1 MKNSAKVI
9 AVSRNILGLRPSVK
23 CKTGNMKVRDYC
35 LVWGCPGLV
44 ILTISL
50 FVSLKVGNDF
60 GQDNFAKFVTF
71 VISSGLLGTVY
82 YLFQSVLAEV
92 SLRLQNGQHEG
103 TILLTDQ
110 EAEAVTEDSTD
121 NDIIEQVQEC
131 RAEVLPQTE
140 SAQEHLSEELQ
151 ESTIEISDSAEPT
164 KEIADTI
171 ETSSE
176 QPDLYAQRCKE
187 YQREQEQRRQ
197 NTIDAIMGYVTH
209 TMSPYIYDND
219 ELEKLLD
226 AIRKWADDW
235 QHIPGPIRLKS
246 TLTTLDL
253 RHFVWNIAERLG
265 SKKDYSGRVRADF
278 IKRMFPD
285 EMRDIEQDSIRNFK
299 FQPDT
304 GNIVIDEP
312 DKGDYHFHFE

>member
-1 MKNSAKVI
+1 MN
-9 AVSRNILGLRPSVK
+9 SVK
-23 CKTGNMKVRDYC
+23 CKTESMAVRDYC

-60 GQDNFAKFVTF
+60 GQDNFVKFVTF
-71 VISSGLLGTVY
+71 VVSSGLLGTVY
-82 YLFQSVLAEV
+82 YLFLSVLAEV
-92 SLRLQNGQHEG
+92 PIRFKNGQREG
-103 TILLTDQ
+103 TTLLTDQ
-110 EAEAVTEDSTD
+110 EAEATIEDSTD
-121 NDIIEQVQEC
+121 NMSIEQVQEC
-131 RAEVLPQTE
+131 LAELSTQTE
-140 SAQEHLSEELQ
+140 SAQEPLSEEL
-151 ESTIEISDSAEPT
+151 EEPTVEVSDSAEPT
-164 KEIADTI
+164 KEVTDTT

-187 YQREQEQRRQ
+187 YQRELEQRRQ
-197 NTIDAIMGYVTH
+197 DTINAIMEYVTH
-209 TMSPYIYDND
+209 AISPYIYDNE
-219 ELEKLLD
+219 ELEKLCD

-235 QHIPGPIRLKS
+235 QHTPVPIRLKS

-265 SKKDYSGRVRADF
+265 SKKDYTGEVRAIF
-278 IKRMFPD
+278 IKSMFPD
-285 EMRDIEQDSIRNFK
+285 VMRDIELDSIRNFK

>member
-1 MKNSAKVI
+1 MN
-9 AVSRNILGLRPSVK
+9 NVK
-23 CKTGNMKVRDYC
+23 CKTENMAVRVYC

-140 SAQEHLSEELQ
+140 SAQEQLSEELQ

-197 NTIDAIMGYVTH
+197 NTIYAIMGYVTH

-235 QHIPGPIRLKS
+235 QHIPVPIRLKS

-285 EMRDIEQDSIRNFK
+285 VMRDIEQDSIRNFK

>member
-1 MKNSAKVI
+1 MN
-9 AVSRNILGLRPSVK
+9 NVK
-23 CKTGNMKVRDYC
+23 CKTANMAVRDYC

-82 YLFQSVLAEV
+82 YLFQSVLAEMP
-92 SLRLQNGQHEG
+92 LRLQNGQHEG
-103 TILLTDQ
+103 TIFLTDQ

-121 NDIIEQVQEC
+121 NMSFEQVHEC
-131 RAEVLPQTE
+131 LAEVLPQTE

-151 ESTIEISDSAEPT
+151 EPTIEISDSAEPT
-164 KEIADTI
+164 KEVSDTI

-176 QPDLYAQRCKE
+176 QTDLYTQRCKE
-187 YQREQEQRRQ
+187 YQREQEQRRH
-197 NTIDAIMGYVTH
+197 NTIDAIMEYVTH
-209 TMSPYIYDND
+209 IMSPYIYDND

-235 QHIPGPIRLKS
+235 QHKPVPIRLKS

-265 SKKDYSGRVRADF
+265 SKKDYTGEVRAIF

-285 EMRDIEQDSIRNFK
+285 VMRDIELDSIRNFK

>member
-1 MKNSAKVI
+1 
-9 AVSRNILGLRPSVK
+9 
-23 CKTGNMKVRDYC
+23 MKVRDYC

-176 QPDLYAQRCKE
+176 QPDLYAQRYKE

-235 QHIPGPIRLKS
+235 QHIPVPIRLKS

>member
-1 MKNSAKVI
+1 MNNVI
-9 AVSRNILGLRPSVK
+9 
-23 CKTGNMKVRDYC
+23 
-35 LVWGCPGLV
+35 VWGCPGLV

-60 GQDNFAKFVTF
+60 GQDNFTKFVTF

-164 KEIADTI
+164 KDIADTI

-235 QHIPGPIRLKS
+235 QHIPVPIRLKS

-285 EMRDIEQDSIRNFK
+285 VMRDIEQDSVRNFK

>member
-1 MKNSAKVI
+1 MN
-9 AVSRNILGLRPSVK
+9 NVK
-23 CKTGNMKVRDYC
+23 CKTENMAVRVYC
-35 LVWGCPGLV
+35 LVWGYPGLV

-235 QHIPGPIRLKS
+235 QHIPVPIRLKS

-285 EMRDIEQDSIRNFK
+285 VMRDIEQDSIRNFK

>member
-1 MKNSAKVI
+1 MN
-9 AVSRNILGLRPSVK
+9 NVK
-23 CKTGNMKVRDYC
+23 CKTENMAVRVYC

-235 QHIPGPIRLKS
+235 QHIPVPIRLKS

-285 EMRDIEQDSIRNFK
+285 VMRDIEQDSIRNFK

-304 GNIVIDEP
+304 GNIVIDGP

>member
-1 MKNSAKVI
+1 MN
-9 AVSRNILGLRPSVK
+9 NVK
-23 CKTGNMKVRDYC
+23 CKTENMAVRDYC

-92 SLRLQNGQHEG
+92 PLRLQNGQHEG

-131 RAEVLPQTE
+131 LAEVLPQTE
-140 SAQEHLSEELQ
+140 SAQEHLSEEM
-151 ESTIEISDSAEPT
+151 EEPSVENFDSAEPT
-164 KEIADTI
+164 KEVADTI
-171 ETSSE
+171 ETSSK

-235 QHIPGPIRLKS
+235 QHIPVPIRLKS

-285 EMRDIEQDSIRNFK
+285 VMRDIEQDSIRNFK

>member
-1 MKNSAKVI
+1 MN
-9 AVSRNILGLRPSVK
+9 NVK
-23 CKTGNMKVRDYC
+23 CKTENMAVRDYC

-92 SLRLQNGQHEG
+92 PLRLQNRQREG
-103 TILLTDQ
+103 STFLTDQ
-110 EAEAVTEDSTD
+110 EAETEVSTS

-235 QHIPGPIRLKS
+235 QHIPVPIRLKS

-285 EMRDIEQDSIRNFK
+285 VMTKVTITSILSSLY
-299 FQPDT
+299 
-304 GNIVIDEP
+304 V
-312 DKGDYHFHFE
+312 

>member
-1 MKNSAKVI
+1 MNNVI
-9 AVSRNILGLRPSVK
+9 
-23 CKTGNMKVRDYC
+23 
-35 LVWGCPGLV
+35 VWGCPGLV

-235 QHIPGPIRLKS
+235 QHIPVPIRLKS
-246 TLTTLDL
+246 TITTLDL

-285 EMRDIEQDSIRNFK
+285 VMRDIEQDSVRNFK

>member
-1 MKNSAKVI
+1 M
-9 AVSRNILGLRPSVK
+9 AVRV
-23 CKTGNMKVRDYC
+23 YC

-50 FVSLKVGNDF
+50 FVSLKVGNDL

-235 QHIPGPIRLKS
+235 QHIPVPIRLKS

-285 EMRDIEQDSIRNFK
+285 VMRDIEQDSIRNFK

>member
-1 MKNSAKVI
+1 MA
-9 AVSRNILGLRPSVK
+9 
-23 CKTGNMKVRDYC
+23 VRDYC
-35 LVWGCPGLV
+35 LVWGCPGLI

-82 YLFQSVLAEV
+82 YLFQSVLAEMP
-92 SLRLQNGQHEG
+92 LRLQNGQHEG
-103 TILLTDQ
+103 TTFLTDQ
-110 EAEAVTEDSTD
+110 EAETEVSTS

-131 RAEVLPQTE
+131 LAEMPPQIE
-140 SAQEHLSEELQ
+140 SAQEPLSEEQ
-151 ESTIEISDSAEPT
+151 EEPSVEISDSAEPT
-164 KEIADTI
+164 KEVTDTI
-171 ETSSE
+171 ETSTK

-187 YQREQEQRRQ
+187 YQREQEQRRLD
-197 NTIDAIMGYVTH
+197 TIDAIMGYVAH
-209 TMSPYIYDND
+209 TMSPYIYDNE
-219 ELEKLLD
+219 ELEKLCD

-235 QHIPGPIRLKS
+235 QHTPVPIRLKS

-265 SKKDYSGRVRADF
+265 SKKNYTGEVRAIF

-285 EMRDIEQDSIRNFK
+285 VMRDIELDSIRNFK
-299 FQPDT
+299 FQPDM

>member
-1 MKNSAKVI
+1 MQDRKH
-9 AVSRNILGLRPSVK
+9 G
-23 CKTGNMKVRDYC
+23 CKRLLPC
-35 LVWGCPGLV
+35 VWGCPGLV

-82 YLFQSVLAEV
+82 YLFLSVLAEMP
-92 SLRLQNGQHEG
+92 LRLQNGQHEG
-103 TILLTDQ
+103 TIFLTDQ

-121 NDIIEQVQEC
+121 NMSFEQVHEC
-131 RAEVLPQTE
+131 LAEVLPQTE

-151 ESTIEISDSAEPT
+151 EPTIEISDSAEPT
-164 KEIADTI
+164 KEVSDTI

-176 QPDLYAQRCKE
+176 QPDLYTQRCKE
-187 YQREQEQRRQ
+187 YQREQEQRRH
-197 NTIDAIMGYVTH
+197 NTIDAIMEYVTH

-235 QHIPGPIRLKS
+235 QHKPVPIRLKS

-265 SKKDYSGRVRADF
+265 SKKDYTGEVRAIF

-285 EMRDIEQDSIRNFK
+285 VMKDIELDSIRNFK
-299 FQPDT
+299 FQPDM

-312 DKGDYHFHFE
+312 YKGDYHFHYE

>member
-1 MKNSAKVI
+1 MN
-9 AVSRNILGLRPSVK
+9 NVK
-23 CKTGNMKVRDYC
+23 CKTENMAVRVYC
-35 LVWGCPGLV
+35 LVCGCPGLV

-235 QHIPGPIRLKS
+235 QHIPVPIRLKS

-285 EMRDIEQDSIRNFK
+285 VMRDIEQDSIRNFK

>member
-1 MKNSAKVI
+1 MN
-9 AVSRNILGLRPSVK
+9 NVK
-23 CKTGNMKVRDYC
+23 CKTANMAVRDYC

-71 VISSGLLGTVY
+71 VISSGLLGTIY
-82 YLFQSVLAEV
+82 YLFQSVLADV
-92 SLRLQNGQHEG
+92 PLKMQNRQRQVPM
-103 TILLTDQ
+103 LLTDQ
-110 EAEAVTEDSTD
+110 ETEAVTEDSTD
-121 NDIIEQVQEC
+121 NMSFEQVHEC
-131 RAEVLPQTE
+131 LAEVLPQTE

-151 ESTIEISDSAEPT
+151 EPTIEISDSAEPT
-164 KEIADTI
+164 KEVSDTI

-176 QPDLYAQRCKE
+176 QTDLYTQRCKE
-187 YQREQEQRRQ
+187 YQREQEQRRH
-197 NTIDAIMGYVTH
+197 NTIDAIMEYVTH
-209 TMSPYIYDND
+209 IMSPYIYDND

-235 QHIPGPIRLKS
+235 QHTPVPIRLRS

-265 SKKDYSGRVRADF
+265 SKKDYTGEVRAIF

-285 EMRDIEQDSIRNFK
+285 VMRDIELDSIRNFK

-304 GNIVIDEP
+304 GSIVIDEP

>member
-1 MKNSAKVI
+1 
-9 AVSRNILGLRPSVK
+9 
-23 CKTGNMKVRDYC
+23 
-35 LVWGCPGLV
+35 
-44 ILTISL
+44 
-50 FVSLKVGNDF
+50 VGNDF
-60 GQDNFAKFVTF
+60 GQDNFAKLITF
-71 VISSGLLGTVY
+71 LISSGLLGTVY

-92 SLRLQNGQHEG
+92 PLRLQNRQREG
-103 TILLTDQ
+103 STFLTDQ
-110 EAEAVTEDSTD
+110 EAETEVSTS

-131 RAEVLPQTE
+131 LAEMPPQIE
-140 SAQEHLSEELQ
+140 SAQEPLSEEL
-151 ESTIEISDSAEPT
+151 EEPSVEISDSAEPA
-164 KEIADTI
+164 KEVADTI

-197 NTIDAIMGYVTH
+197 NTINAIMEYVTH
-209 TMSPYIYDND
+209 TMSPYIYDNE
-219 ELEKLLD
+219 ELEKLCD

-235 QHIPGPIRLKS
+235 QHTPVPIRLKS

-265 SKKDYSGRVRADF
+265 SKKDYTGEVRAIF

-285 EMRDIEQDSIRNFK
+285 VMKDIELDSIRNFK

>member
-1 MKNSAKVI
+1 MN
-9 AVSRNILGLRPSVK
+9 NVK
-23 CKTGNMKVRDYC
+23 CKTENMAVRVYC

-235 QHIPGPIRLKS
+235 QHIPVPIRLKS

-285 EMRDIEQDSIRNFK
+285 VMRDIEQDSVRNFK

>member
-1 MKNSAKVI
+1 MN
-9 AVSRNILGLRPSVK
+9 SVK
-23 CKTGNMKVRDYC
+23 CKTESMAVRDYC

-50 FVSLKVGNDF
+50 FMSLKVGNDF

-71 VISSGLLGTVY
+71 VVSSGLLGTVY
-82 YLFQSVLAEV
+82 YLFLSVLAEV
-92 SLRLQNGQHEG
+92 PIRFKNGQREG
-103 TILLTDQ
+103 TTLLTDQ
-110 EAEAVTEDSTD
+110 EAEATIEDSTD
-121 NDIIEQVQEC
+121 NMSIEQVQEC
-131 RAEVLPQTE
+131 LAELSTQTE
-140 SAQEHLSEELQ
+140 SAQEPLSEEL
-151 ESTIEISDSAEPT
+151 EEPTVEVSDSAEPT
-164 KEIADTI
+164 KEVTDTT

-187 YQREQEQRRQ
+187 YQRELEQRRQ
-197 NTIDAIMGYVTH
+197 DTINAIMEYVTH
-209 TMSPYIYDND
+209 AISPYIYDNE
-219 ELEKLLD
+219 ELEKLCD

-235 QHIPGPIRLKS
+235 QHTPVPIRLKS

-265 SKKDYSGRVRADF
+265 SKNDYTGRVRADF

-285 EMRDIEQDSIRNFK
+285 VMKDIELDSIRNFK

>member
-1 MKNSAKVI
+1 MNNVI
-9 AVSRNILGLRPSVK
+9 V
-23 CKTGNMKVRDYC
+23 C
-35 LVWGCPGLV
+35 GCPGLV

-60 GQDNFAKFVTF
+60 GQDNFTKFVTF

-235 QHIPGPIRLKS
+235 QHIPVPIRLKS

-285 EMRDIEQDSIRNFK
+285 VMRDIEQDSIRNFK

>member
-1 MKNSAKVI
+1 MNSA
-9 AVSRNILGLRPSVK
+9 K
-23 CKTGNMKVRDYC
+23 CKTGNMAVRDYC

-82 YLFQSVLAEV
+82 YLFQSVLAEMP
-92 SLRLQNGQHEG
+92 LRLQNGQHEE
-103 TILLTDQ
+103 TILLTAQ
-110 EAEAVTEDSTD
+110 KAEAVTEDSTD
-121 NDIIEQVQEC
+121 NMSIEQVHEC
-131 RAEVLPQTE
+131 LAEVLPQTE
-140 SAQEHLSEELQ
+140 STEEPLSEELI
-151 ESTIEISDSAEPT
+151 ETTVEISDSAEPT
-164 KEIADTI
+164 KEVSDTT
-171 ETSSE
+171 ETSTE

-197 NTIDAIMGYVTH
+197 DTIEAIMEYVVH
-209 TMSPYIYDND
+209 TMSPYIYDNE
-219 ELEKLLD
+219 ELEKLCD

-235 QHIPGPIRLKS
+235 QHIPVPIRLKS

-265 SKKDYSGRVRADF
+265 SKKDYTGRIRADF

-285 EMRDIEQDSIRNFK
+285 VMRDIEQDSIRNFK

>member
-1 MKNSAKVI
+1 MA
-9 AVSRNILGLRPSVK
+9 
-23 CKTGNMKVRDYC
+23 VRDYC

-50 FVSLKVGNDF
+50 FVSLKVSNDF

-82 YLFQSVLAEV
+82 YLFQSVLAEMP
-92 SLRLQNGQHEG
+92 LRLQNGQHEG
-103 TILLTDQ
+103 TIFLTDQ

-121 NDIIEQVQEC
+121 NMSFEQVHEC
-131 RAEVLPQTE
+131 LAEVLPQTE
-140 SAQEHLSEELQ
+140 SAQEPLSEELQ
-151 ESTIEISDSAEPT
+151 EPTIEISDSAEPT
-164 KEIADTI
+164 KEVSDTT
-171 ETSSE
+171 ETSTE

-197 NTIDAIMGYVTH
+197 NTIDAIIEYVTH
-209 TMSPYIYDND
+209 TMSPYIYDNE
-219 ELEKLLD
+219 ELEKLCD

-235 QHIPGPIRLKS
+235 QHIPVPIRLKS

-253 RHFVWNIAERLG
+253 RHFVWNVAERLG
-265 SKKDYSGRVRADF
+265 SKKDYTGEVRAIF

-285 EMRDIEQDSIRNFK
+285 VMRDIELDSIRNFK
-299 FQPDT
+299 FQPDM